1 MRTIRTST
9 GDHGAPVVHR
19 TGFTAE
25 VDHAGADRSIAVIE
39 GYLDV
44 VVDYITNQPRSL
56 QKRIGPSEIGIDCSV
71 SILHK
76 LNGDP
81 EPERS
86 KVPWKPTVGTGVHS
100 YLEEAFETWGRS
112 GKDPAR
118 WLTERKV
125 TVGTLSGEPL
135 TGSCDLFDLW
145 EQVVIDHKIVGPK
158 MLAKYRKSGPSRQY
172 RVQAHSYG
180 KGWQDY
186 GLTPKLVMIAFLPRD
201 GDLEDSFFWSEP
213 YDRTIAETAL
223 ARVQGLDTLRRTV
236 GIEKALEAF
245 AGEKCGEAFCSWH
258 KQGWN
263 NQGAN
268 PLPDVSTSTD
278 VAGILGL

>member
-1 MRTIRTST
+1 MRTIRST
-9 GDHGAPVVHR
+9 TGNAGADVLHR

-25 VDHAGADRSIAVIE
+25 VDHAEADRAIAVVE
-39 GYLDV
+39 NYLDAV
-44 VVDYITNQPRSL
+44 VESIVNQPRSL
-56 QKRIGPSEIGIDCSV
+56 QKRIGPSEIGVDCSV
-71 SILHK
+71 SLLHK

-100 YLEEAFETWGRS
+100 YLEEAFDRWGRS
-112 GKDPAR
+112 GRDPSR

-125 TVGTLSGEPL
+125 TVGTLSGEPI

-145 EQVVIDHKIVGPK
+145 EQAVIDHKVVGPK
-158 MLAKYRKSGPSRQY
+158 MLEKYRKSGPSRTY
-172 RVQAHSYG
+172 RVQGHAYG
-180 KGWQDY
+180 KGWEDS
-186 GLTPKLVMIAFLPRD
+186 GIRPNLVMIAFLPRE
-201 GDLEDSFFWSEP
+201 GDLEDAFFWSEP
-213 YDRTIAETAL
+213 YDRSIAETAL
-223 ARVQGLDTLRRTV
+223 NRLQGLDTLRLMV

-245 AGEKCGEAFCSWH
+245 ASEKCGEAFCSWH

-263 NQGAN
+263 NQGTN
-268 PLPDVSTSTD
+268 PLPEISTSTD

>member
-1 MRTIRTST
+1 MRVLRSTT
-9 GDHGAPVVHR
+9 GDAGADVLHR

-25 VDHAGADRSIAVIE
+25 VDHPHADTAISVIE

-44 VVDYITNQPRSL
+44 VVDSIVNQPRSL
-56 QKRIGPSEIGIDCSV
+56 QKRIGPSEIGMDCSV

-81 EPERS
+81 DPDRS
-86 KVPWKPTVGTGVHS
+86 KIPWKPTVGTGVHA
-100 YLEEAFETWGRS
+100 YLEDAFETWGRS
-112 GKDPAR
+112 GRDPAR
-118 WLTERKV
+118 FLTERKV

-158 MLAKYRKSGPSRQY
+158 MLAKYRKGGPSRQY
-172 RVQAHSYG
+172 RVQAHTYG

-186 GLTPKLVMIAFLPRD
+186 GLTPRLVMIAFLPRD
-201 GDLEDSFFWSEP
+201 GDLEDAYFWSEP
-213 YDRTIAETAL
+213 YDRSIAEQAL
-223 ARVQGLDTLRRTV
+223 ARVQALDTLRLTV
-236 GIEKALEAF
+236 GIDKALEAF
-245 AGEKCGEAFCSWH
+245 AHEECGEDFCSWH
-258 KQGWN
+258 KRGWN
-263 NQGAN
+263 NAGAN
-268 PLPDVSTSTD
+268 PRPAISADTG